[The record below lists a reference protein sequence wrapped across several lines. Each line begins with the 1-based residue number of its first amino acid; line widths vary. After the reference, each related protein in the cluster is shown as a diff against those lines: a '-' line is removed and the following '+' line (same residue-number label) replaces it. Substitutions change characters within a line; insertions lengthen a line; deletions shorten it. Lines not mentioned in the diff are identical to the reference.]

1 MRRRILSADMVCF
14 WCTEAIA
21 EVVSSGLVDGI
32 IVSVPRGFS
41 ENTAN
46 LFSVRYHGDAGMGE
60 L

>member
-1 MRRRILSADMVCF
+1 MRRRTLSADMACF
-14 WCTEAIA
+14 WCAEAVA

-32 IVSVPRGFS
+32 VVSVPRGSS
-41 ENTAN
+41 EDTAN